1 MVVLFAIVAVSIS
14 ISIAQLVDFYNILD
28 IGSALNVILVFWL
41 VLVTYTYVLETQSV
55 VQESRKSNRREYLEH
70 KVRDF
75 YIPVHRFLV
84 VDKANDISGP
94 DNEHRWLTPT
104 DVELLDKIDG
114 LSNVAYASLLLE
126 FKKEY
131 EEVNLL
137 QQRRTV

>member
-1 MVVLFAIVAVSIS
+1 MKLPKVVKIIAFAIVAVSIS

-75 YIPVHRFLV
+75 YLPVHNF
-84 VDKANDISGP
+84 N
-94 DNEHRWLTPT
+94 
-104 DVELLDKIDG
+104 
-114 LSNVAYASLLLE
+114 LE
-126 FKKEY
+126 
-131 EEVNLL
+131 
-137 QQRRTV
+137 TST

>member
-1 MVVLFAIVAVSIS
+1 M
-14 ISIAQLVDFYNILD
+14 
-28 IGSALNVILVFWL
+28 VFWL

-104 DVELLDKIDG
+104 DVELLDKSIIG
-114 LSNVAYASLLLE
+114 RNLYLASPRLRHHIWQILE
-126 FKKEY
+126 AK
-131 EEVNLL
+131 
-137 QQRRTV
+137 QQNPINQQIFDETFDWLTDELNNYMDELERITSEGFR